1 MTAPRS
7 DDVPDLLPAARRFVD
22 GLRELCRSDLDA
34 RTRWEWAAYLLAEFL
49 RDEELAER
57 AKNWPVSHDRTNN
70 RYTNLLF
77 YEDADHGFVLNGLV
91 KDQTGKTPV
100 HDHGHAWVLYGL
112 LEGAERV
119 LRFERTD
126 DGSVPGRADL
136 RPSVEVDPPRRRD
149 RSRAP
154 VVAPR
159 RAGAQ
164 RPRVAVI
171 VLSAKPGTFHH
182 RRYDVERGTVTEH
195 PAPAQIPHPLV

>member
-1 MTAPRS
+1 M
-7 DDVPDLLPAARRFVD
+7 PDLLPAARRFVD
-22 GLRELCRSDLDA
+22 GLRELCRSNLDE
-34 RTRWEWAAYLLAEFL
+34 RMRWERAAYLLAEFL

-57 AKNWPVSHDRTNN
+57 AKNWPVSHDRTNK

-77 YEDADHGFVLNGLV
+77 YDDADHGFVLNGLV

-136 RPSVEVDPPRRRD
+136 RPSVEVDLHAGEVDLVPPWSPHAERALSD
-149 RSRAP
+149 RT
-154 VVAPR
+154 
-159 RAGAQ
+159 
-164 RPRVAVI
+164 VAVI
-171 VLSAKPGTFHH
+171 VRSAKPGTFHH
-182 RRYDVERGTVTEH
+182 CRYDVERGMVTEH
-195 PAPAQIPHPLV
+195 PAPAQIPYALV